1 MSGIENAIIA
11 NDACGSPVPWEFCC
25 PWNFFDGKLFHTK
38 WLQATMNFSVTDL
51 CEGKVIIFLGT
62 PRPRFLFFTLFFMV
76 SSLLQKGLKLLI
88 NYKDYAW
95 ANYLMRI

>member
-62 PRPRFLFFTLFFMV
+62 PKAKVFIFHIIFHGLFSFT
-76 SSLLQKGLKLLI
+76 KRLKIVNKL
-88 NYKDYAW
+88 
-95 ANYLMRI
+95 